1 MKKKMIFSDFF
12 PAAKKIMEKKYIFL
26 MCITVFGL
34 LPNLYCGEENFC
46 IATLVLYCKREG
58 WKKIVVKIVL
68 QNNFCIVEKKA

>member
-1 MKKKMIFSDFF
+1 MIFSDFF
-12 PAAKKIMEKKYIFL
+12 PAAKKIMENIYIYIYIFL

-34 LPNLYCGEENFC
+34 LPNLYCEEENFC

-68 QNNFCIVEKKA
+68 QYNFCIV